1 MLKVYSFNLHI
12 VNTTTHIFTFF
23 LNISSSF
30 TYMPGHEVDVFASA
44 DDITSS

>member
-1 MLKVYSFNLHI
+1 MLKVYRLNLHI
-12 VNTTTHIFTFF
+12 VNTNTHIFCF

>member
-1 MLKVYSFNLHI
+1 MLKVYRFNLHI
-12 VNTTTHIFTFF
+12 VNTNTHIFRGF
-23 LNISSSF
+23 LSISSSF